1 MWVFNLCFGNW
12 KLKKK
17 KKKTGPHFYRDTL
30 ARADVTDDTFLEI
43 K

>member
-17 KKKTGPHFYRDTL
+17 KTGPHFNRDTV